1 MRRGSPAHLGKPQLG
16 PCFGKEDIFWFGPA
30 IEQFLDAREGSS
42 SRQGARLNG
51 VAGAFEI
58 VPGEMLHIG
67 PQHQVGMTLPRFK
80 LVFLR
85 RAHSASDN
93 LKDVFRRAVTAVLDS
108 NGNAQNA
115 LGANL
120 ARGYGGDLRDEAAV
134 GKAARTDF
142 DWLEQTGK
150 RATRTD
156 GIGQTSLRKD
166 DGIER
171 GQVCGDNGH
180 RNP

>member
-1 MRRGSPAHLGKPQLG
+1 
-16 PCFGKEDIFWFGPA
+16 
-30 IEQFLDAREGSS
+30 
-42 SRQGARLNG
+42 
-51 VAGAFEI
+51 
-58 VPGEMLHIG
+58 
-67 PQHQVGMTLPRFK
+67 MTLPRFE

-93 LKDVFRRAVTAVLDS
+93 LKDIFRRAMTAVLDS
-108 NGNAQNA
+108 NGNAENA
-115 LGANL
+115 LRANL
-120 ARGYGGDLRDEAAV
+120 ARGYSGDLRDEAAV
-134 GKAARTDF
+134 GEAACPDF

-171 GQVCGDNGH
+171 SQICGDYGH